1 MSTRARDTRLAPVA
15 AGTWAA
21 SLAAVYVPQAASWLC
36 ITLWCIAL
44 AGLTAAVFRRGRK
57 GVGVTTVIV
66 LAIALAAAAASH
78 VALAQPQRDT
88 ALAVGLGGG
97 RAISVTAVV
106 TTKVEHG
113 PEGRLRFDA
122 DATGIEIGGETTAV
136 TVPVSVTVAAD
147 DVEGATLDLGS
158 RITVRGTAVAAD
170 AGDRAVLRV
179 FGSRGIEVLSA
190 PRGVLAVTSELRSGF
205 VAATAG
211 LPEPGAGLLPGLAVG
226 DTRAVGPELD
236 AAMKAS
242 SLTHLTAVSG
252 ANCAIVVG
260 VAFAAAAACGAR
272 RGVRV
277 AVAVAALAGF
287 VALVTPEPSVIR
299 AGAMAAV
306 AMLAVLLGRTGA
318 GLSVLCAAATVLLV
332 GDPWLASS
340 LGFSLS
346 VAATAALLVLAPPL
360 ARGMERWMPRAL
372 ALALAVPLAAQ
383 LACGPLIV
391 LVSPTVPLYG
401 VLANMVAGAA
411 APVATIT
418 GLMACLAAPLPWVAS
433 GLSALAWVPAAWVA
447 ATAHTVAALPSA
459 LLPWLEGWPGVLL
472 LAVLGA
478 AVALILVR
486 RGSGRVDVVF
496 RRLAAIGIACAV
508 GITGGSAA
516 LSGIAGPLTVPSGWF
531 LAACDIGQGDAV
543 LLRSEGVIALV
554 DTGPDPVPL
563 ASCLSRLG
571 VSRIQLLVLTH
582 FDLDHV
588 GGVDAVTG
596 RVDTV
601 LHGPPA
607 SAEDRAIVEALQ
619 AAGARTVE
627 GSAGMTGG
635 LGGSSWTVAWPR
647 AEGHSFREGNDG
659 SVIVDIRGGGI
670 PPTLLLGDLSAS
682 AQRALRAGEQL
693 RSPYAVVKVAHHGSA
708 DQDPALYADL
718 APAVALIT
726 VGLDND
732 YGHPREETLDIL
744 QATDAEI
751 ARTDEEGIIALSRS
765 STGVDLW
772 RERTPPR

>member
-1 MSTRARDTRLAPVA
+1 MRDTRLVPIA
-15 AGTWAA
+15 AGTWTA
-21 SLAAVYVPQAASWLC
+21 SLAAVYVPQAAGWLSVA
-36 ITLWCIAL
+36 LWCVAL
-44 AGLTAAVFRRGRK
+44 AGLTVALVRRGRP
-57 GVGVTTVIV
+57 GVGVATVIV

-78 VALAQPQRDT
+78 VALAQPQRDA
-88 ALAVGLGGG
+88 ALSVGVGGG
-97 RAISVTAVV
+97 RAVSVTAVV

-113 PEGRLRFDA
+113 PEDRLRFDA
-122 DATGIEIGGETTAV
+122 DAIGIAVGDDTTAV
-136 TVPVSVTVAAD
+136 AVPVSVTVTAHE
-147 DVEGATLDLGS
+147 VEGPTLDLGS

-170 AGDRAVLRV
+170 AGDRSVLRV
-179 FGSRGIEVLSA
+179 FASRGVEVLKAPQGLLAATSA
-190 PRGVLAVTSELRSGF
+190 LRTGF
-205 VAATAG
+205 VATTAG

-226 DTRAVGPELD
+226 DTRAVSPELD

-260 VAFAAAAACGAR
+260 VAFAGAAACGAR
-272 RGVRV
+272 RVVRV
-277 AVAVAALAGF
+277 AVALAALAGF

-299 AGAMAAV
+299 AGAMAAI

-318 GLSVLCAAATVLLV
+318 GLSVLCAAATALLV

-401 VLANMVAGAA
+401 VLANMVAGPA

-418 GLMACLAAPLPWVAS
+418 GLAACLAAPFPWLAS

-459 LLPWLEGWPGVLL
+459 LLPWFDGWAGVLL
-472 LAVLGA
+472 LGVLGA
-478 AVALILVR
+478 AVALVVAR
-486 RGSGRVDVVF
+486 RGSGRADVVL
-496 RRLAAIGIACAV
+496 RGLSATGLACAV
-508 GITGGSAA
+508 GIAGGSAA
-516 LSGIAGPLTVPSGWF
+516 LSGIAGPLTVPSDWF

-554 DTGPDPVPL
+554 DTGPDPAPL

-571 VSRIQLLVLTH
+571 VPRVQLLVLTH

-588 GGVDAVTG
+588 GGVDAVAG

-607 SAEDRAIVEALQ
+607 SAEDRAIVESLR

-627 GSAGMTGG
+627 GSVGMTGR
-635 LGGSSWTVAWPR
+635 LGGSSWRIAWPR
-647 AEGHSFREGNDG
+647 AGGHSFREGNDG
-659 SVIVDIRGGGI
+659 SVIMDIGGGGI
-670 PPTLLLGDLSAS
+670 PSTLLLGDLSAS
-682 AQRALRAGEQL
+682 AQRALHAGGQL
-693 RSPYAVVKVAHHGSA
+693 RDSYAVVKVAHHGSA
-708 DQDPALYADL
+708 DQDPALYEDL

-732 YGHPREETLDIL
+732 YGHPRDETLDIL
-744 QATDAEI
+744 RAMDATI
-751 ARTDEEGIIALSRS
+751 ARTDGEGLIALSTS
-765 STGVDLW
+765 STGVEVW
-772 RERTPPR
+772 RERTPRR